1 MKCGL
6 VILNYKDYKI
16 TRNLLEAVKD
26 YPEIN
31 HIAVVDNN
39 SPNES
44 YEVLKQYES
53 DKITVLK
60 SDRNGGYSYGN
71 NIGIRHLIKNFSPD
85 IIGIANPDVI
95 FSNDYVKKIKKLFT
109 KYNEYAVI
117 TGLETTKDGNI
128 VLLFPDRDAETAYAI
143 LKQELKATVS
153 TFSKIWHKIFRGK
166 PSHNTVWENYVDE
179 KLRKGSELIP
189 VWKVHGAMFFVR
201 VSDFQKIGLFDENIF
216 MYREE
221 EILAF
226 RIHSIYKEI
235 GIAPGLRFIHL
246 FIHHFSGKRNSIMP
260 YIRMALSYKNSKI
273 YYFNHYVSDNK
284 VLHVVNWTLSWTNML
299 RECTEALIRFT
310 VKLFMHK

>member
-85 IIGIANPDVI
+85 IIAIANPDVI
-95 FSNDYVKKIKKLFT
+95 FSNELVRRIKETFES
-109 KYNEYAVI
+109 NPDYAVL
-117 TGLETTKDGNI
+117 TGFQLDAKNKTARHPFWEDTNTASSMIKSLAFSIISPSRNRDSRNI
-128 VLLFPDRDAETAYAI
+128 YIDYCEKIRNSSKALNQVWAVEGSLFFIRAE
-143 LKQELKATVS
+143 
-153 TFSKIWHKIFRGK
+153 
-166 PSHNTVWENYVDE
+166 
-179 KLRKGSELIP
+179 
-189 VWKVHGAMFFVR
+189 
-201 VSDFQKIGLFDENIF
+201 DFESVGLFDEKIF
-216 MYREE
+216 MFYEE
-221 EILAF
+221 EVLA
-226 RIHSIYKEI
+226 RKIKALGRKAGVLNDIT
-235 GIAPGLRFIHL
+235 FIHDHKAHINHNPFTFSL
-246 FIHHFSGKRNSIMP
+246 FERGQIFYFCN
-260 YIRMALSYKNSKI
+260 YITKSKI
-273 YYFNHYVSDNK
+273 LHMTYITLRCLLKMKTTFKGAIRRFKRIVS
-284 VLHVVNWTLSWTNML
+284 LM
-299 RECTEALIRFT
+299 IR
-310 VKLFMHK
+310 